1 MNDLTPADLAIPTP
15 YSGLD
20 RLPIASNWRQDS
32 RDQKRMVRVE
42 AV

>member
-20 RLPIASNWRQDS
+20 RLPIAGNWRQDLRAIKNGWFGS
-32 RDQKRMVRVE
+32 
-42 AV
+42 

>member
-20 RLPIASNWRQDS
+20 ACRSPAIG
-32 RDQKRMVRVE
+32 VRTR
-42 AV
+42 A